1 MAAAVAFHFGMA
13 DRLAYSCRLLRKAS
27 RAGAR
32 VVVAGE
38 AATLDQLDRLLWV
51 FDPLEF
57 VPHWRGTRAAAMAPR
72 LAGTPVVLVDQV
84 PQPPGSY
91 DVLLN
96 LGDEVPAGF
105 EAFARVIE
113 VVAPEDEARALARQ
127 RWRHYAGQ
135 GLAIERHEVRS

>member
-1 MAAAVAFHFGMA
+1 MTAVAFHFGMA

-32 VVVAGE
+32 VVVTG
-38 AATLDQLDRLLWV
+38 AAPTLDQLDRMLWV

-57 VPHWRGTRAAAMAPR
+57 VPHWRGPRAVAMAPR

-84 PQPPGSY
+84 PQPPGSFG
-91 DVLLN
+91 VLLN

-105 EAFARVIE
+105 DAFDRVIE
-113 VVAPEDEARALARQ
+113 VVPPEDDARARARQ
-127 RWRHYAGQ
+127 RWRHYAAQ
-135 GLAIERHEVRS
+135 GLAIERHEVQA